1 MSAVSATYEERR
13 AFFENLKILV
23 KPEYEEVYR
32 ILIRNR
38 ETVTENS
45 NGIFF
50 DVGGIHDKTFYELQE
65 YMRFCLETRRMEE
78 ARVKEMASLSEE
90 TKAYLESGYTSE

>member
-1 MSAVSATYEERR
+1 MTTCISYEERR
-13 AFFENLKILV
+13 VFFENLKILV

-32 ILIRNR
+32 ILVRNH
-38 ETVTENS
+38 ESVTENS

-50 DVGGIHDKTFYELQE
+50 DVGGIQNRTFCELQE
-65 YMRFCLETRRMEE
+65 YMKFCLETRRMEE
-78 ARVKEMASLSEE
+78 VRVKEMASLSEE

>member
-1 MSAVSATYEERR
+1 MSISYEERR

-23 KPEYEEVYR
+23 KTEYEEVYR
-32 ILIRNR
+32 ILIRNK

-50 DVGGIHDKTFYELQE
+50 DISAIQNHTFRELEE
-65 YMRFCLETRRMEE
+65 YMKFCLETRRIEE
-78 ARVKEMASLSEE
+78 ARTKEMASLSEE
-90 TKAYLESGYTSE
+90 TNAYLKTGYTSE